1 MSIEGLTAL
10 VERAGL
16 ELIELSTPGQLDVQL
31 VQQACAAD
39 PALALPPFLEYLLKK
54 RDALAHEDFQAY
66 LQKHRLSSHVRFAA
80 RKPGST
86 S

>member
-1 MSIEGLTAL
+1 
-10 VERAGL
+10 
-16 ELIELSTPGQLDVQL
+16 VQL

-39 PALALPPFLEYLLKK
+39 STISLPPFLEYLLNK
-54 RDALAHEDFQAY
+54 RDVLAHEDFQAY